1 VLIYY
6 IVINKLVHT
15 NAITIVLIYYIM
27 KLITIVVRVL
37 QLIEK

>member
-1 VLIYY
+1 
-6 IVINKLVHT
+6 LVHT